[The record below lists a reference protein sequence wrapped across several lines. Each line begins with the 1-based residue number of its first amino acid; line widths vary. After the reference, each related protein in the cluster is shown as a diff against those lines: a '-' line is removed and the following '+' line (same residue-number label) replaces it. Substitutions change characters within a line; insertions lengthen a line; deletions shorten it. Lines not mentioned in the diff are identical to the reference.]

1 MDGLRSWMKMG
12 WQRLAV
18 FFLLLNS
25 LVAMAGAGGT
35 ITVGGDAS
43 LEVAPDRAML
53 TLGVENK
60 DARFEVAKATN
71 DAAMAKVMAAL
82 RKCVESK
89 NLHTGEFSLRPLLYG
104 NNENFYYARNSVR
117 VTLNDVAS
125 LEKVVNAAV
134 QAGANQVL
142 DVSFETAD
150 LTKYR
155 NQALVKALENA
166 KAKAEIMV
174 TALGCKLGSPVKID
188 ENRNVGYGSVLLNKG
203 WIAGGA
209 SHDAAAGNGST
220 VAPGKIAIPAS
231 VVVTFELKD

>member
-12 WQRLAV
+12 CQRLAV
-18 FFLLLNS
+18 GFLLLNS
-25 LVAMAGAGGT
+25 LVAIAGAGGT

-43 LEVAPDRAML
+43 LEVVPDRAML

-60 DARFEVAKATN
+60 DAKFEVAKATN
-71 DAAMAKVMAAL
+71 DAAMAKVMTAL

-117 VTLNDVAS
+117 VTLDDVAS

-155 NQALVKALENA
+155 NQALVKSLENA
-166 KAKAEIMV
+166 KAKAEIMA
-174 TALGCKLGSPVKID
+174 TALGRKLGSPVKID
-188 ENRNVGYGSVLLNKG
+188 ENRNVGNHQVYYL
-203 WIAGGA
+203 GGGDGFMNRA
-209 SHDAAAGNGST
+209 NAAAGNGST